1 MAEILEQDMDLIR
14 DDIINTKADDNAR
27 WYSYQY
33 DYKNRTIKIDILW
46 EKAYKHI
53 DINCDNVWI
62 DHDEFISYIIRIIHN
77 SGLPHPKTIAIY
89 ESGEYQNEFRA
100 DNYHRYNGDNSIIFN
115 S

>member
-1 MAEILEQDMDLIR
+1 MTNILEQDVDLIR
-14 DDIINTKADDNAR
+14 EDILLTKAEDNER

-53 DINCDNVWI
+53 DLNCDSVWI
-62 DHDEFISYIIRIIHN
+62 DHDELISYLVRIIHN
-77 SGLPHPKTIAIY
+77 SGLPHPKVLAIY
-89 ESGEYQNEFRA
+89 EDWEYVQEFKA
-100 DNYHRYNGDNSIIFN
+100 DNYHRYNGDNSIVFN

>member
-1 MAEILEQDMDLIR
+1 MTNILEQDADLLR
-14 DDIINTKADDNAR
+14 DDILTTKAEDKKR

-33 DYKNRTIKIDILW
+33 DYQNRNIKIDILD

-62 DHDEFISYIIRIIHN
+62 DHDELISYLVRIIHN
-77 SGLPHPKTIAIY
+77 SGLPSPKTITLY
-89 ESGEYQNEFRA
+89 ESWEYLQEFKA
-100 DNYHRYNGDNSIIFN
+100 DNYHRYTGDNSIIFN